1 MKKQILVT
9 AMASSMALAG
19 CATQQNGTNGF
30 DIRNVNKAVLGAAA
44 GAAAG
49 YGISKATGGEHQ
61 KRDALIGAAVGAGV
75 GLYME
80 NQAKQLKKQMAGT
93 GVDVKYDPNTNNINV
108 TMPNNVTFATN
119 SAVIR
124 TSDATELDKL
134 ATTLKQYDQTKII
147 VVGHTDS
154 TGTPAINQPLSVK
167 RANSVA
173 NYLYKKGVGKTR
185 LYVDGKGATQPIA
198 TNATEAGKA
207 KNRRVEIEIRA
218 PQSLS

>member
-1 MKKQILVT
+1 MKKQLLVT

-19 CATQQNGTNGF
+19 CATQNGTNGF
-30 DIRNVNKAVLGAAA
+30 DLSNVNKAVLGAAA

-49 YGISKATGGEHQ
+49 YGISKATGGEHEG
-61 KRDALIGAAVGAGV
+61 RDALIGAALGAGV
-75 GLYME
+75 GLYMQ
-80 NQAKQLKKQMAGT
+80 NQAAQLEKQMAGT
-93 GVDVKYDPNTNNINV
+93 GVDVSYDPNTNNINV

-119 SAVIR
+119 SAVIN
-124 TSDATELDKL
+124 TSDAAELDKL
-134 ATTLKQYDQTKII
+134 AATLTQYDQTNIV

-154 TGTPAINQPLSVK
+154 TGGPAINQPLSVK

-173 NYLYKKGVGKTR
+173 NYLYQKGVGKTR

-207 KNRRVEIEIRA
+207 KNRRVEIEIKA
-218 PQSLS
+218 PQSIS